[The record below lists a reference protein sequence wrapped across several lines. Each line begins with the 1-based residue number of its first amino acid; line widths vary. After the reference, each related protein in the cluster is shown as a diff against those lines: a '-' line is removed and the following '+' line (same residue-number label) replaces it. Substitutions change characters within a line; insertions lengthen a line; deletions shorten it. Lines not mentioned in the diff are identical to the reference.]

1 MTARTEGKVELRV
14 QLHDGEEVLF
24 GVPVQFR
31 PVTESLD
38 DSAGR
43 RGDGNRKMMT
53 SIAPISMDSDMYT
66 RVSLEVGEYDIEA
79 ILPSGEHLS
88 AELNVKPGKTHK
100 VVLIGCNTS
109 TNFNNGSNFVERGS
123 PPKKR
128 PRKSLD
134 EPSHELH
141 RELKVSVGSMLV
153 SKSTQSTFD
162 PSKWRDW
169 FQLLMNRY
177 QHREDLNADIFSLRE
192 SETGLTVQQEE
203 GVDGLSARI
212 SLISQERRQ
221 FNSAHVGGKRVYIE
235 ISNAHE
241 SRIVSLPWPWG
252 EFGTRS
258 GSKKFEIIAQTNGE
272 RLHCTPLLI
281 DARWGSLLAYM
292 SSGRLYL
299 ASEIIKQAKDALFG
313 KAENPLA
320 AAVGGYILM
329 STEQDDEAED
339 WPWWLSNLSE
349 RFPDFPDG
357 AILRARWLLRKGGM
371 ENISKAH
378 DLLYGSIQRGIP
390 FFTIGITWLIEGLEQ
405 TSIGCSTCDKYLKM
419 IRGVARS
426 VDLEQA
432 FTSFVISQ
440 YRPYGSSSPYYRKKP
455 AINKSLS
462 LTPVQTKR
470 LNKQESFSVKIPKH
484 SLKLPLLRD

>member
-14 QLHDGEEVLF
+14 QLYDGEDVRF

-43 RGDGNRKMMT
+43 RGDGKRKMIT
-53 SIAPISMDSDMYT
+53 SIAPISMNSDMYT
-66 RVSLEVGEYDIEA
+66 RVSLDIGEYDIEA

-88 AELNVKPGKTHK
+88 AEVDVKPGKTHK
-100 VVLIGCNTS
+100 VVLIGCDTS
-109 TNFNNGSNFVERGS
+109 TNFNNGSNFVGRGS
-123 PPKKR
+123 PPRKR

-134 EPSHELH
+134 EPNHELH

-153 SKSTQSTFD
+153 SKSTQSIFD
-162 PSKWRDW
+162 PSKWSDW
-169 FQLLMNRY
+169 FQLLMKRY
-177 QHREDLNADIFSLRE
+177 QHREDVNVDIFSLRE
-192 SETGLTVQQEE
+192 SEAGLTVQQEE
-203 GVDGLSARI
+203 GADGLSARI

-221 FNSAHVGGKRVYIE
+221 FHSIHVGGKRVYVE
-235 ISNAHE
+235 ISSAYE
-241 SRIVSLPWPWG
+241 LRIVSLPWPWG
-252 EFGTRS
+252 EFGTRP

-313 KAENPLA
+313 KSENPLA

-329 STEQDDEAED
+329 STEQDDEAEN

-349 RFPDFPDG
+349 RFPEFPDG

-378 DLLYGSIQRGIP
+378 DLLYDSIQRGIP
-390 FFTIGITWLIEGLEQ
+390 FFTIGVTWLIEGLEQ
-405 TSIGCSTCDKYLKM
+405 TSIGCSICDEYLKM

-432 FTSFVISQ
+432 FTSFIIPQ
-440 YRPYGSSSPYYRKKP
+440 CRPDGSSAPYNRKKP
-455 AINKSLS
+455 AINKSLN
-462 LTPVQTKR
+462 LAPAQTKR
-470 LNKQESFSVKIPKH
+470 LNKQESFGIKIPKH
-484 SLKLPLLRD
+484 SLSLPLLRG